1 MAPKF
6 HIFRMEVFLSKDS
19 LKMEFITQ
27 NGFLTFKTVIFRI
40 ILIMTLEN
48 YCEEK
53 LKINFL

>member
-1 MAPKF
+1 MKPKF
-6 HIFRMEVFLSKDS
+6 HILRMEVFLSKDC

-40 ILIMTLEN
+40 NVNLKLEN
-48 YCEEK
+48 YYEEK